1 MLLDAGV
8 GDREFRVQGL
18 GFKNGVT
25 EASRLR
31 RFPSFRRV
39 KECLTGIMGLYR
51 RSGVVFGLCSC
62 GSSQA
67 ESILL
72 FWDISRCTLKLVWA
86 IIPRCSL

>member
-8 GDREFRVQGL
+8 GDREFRVHGL

-25 EASRLR
+25 EASRLSR
-31 RFPSFRRV
+31 YPAFRRV
-39 KECLTGIMGLYR
+39 KECFTGIMGRCR
-51 RSGVVFGLCSC
+51 RSGVVFELCSR

-67 ESILL
+67 ESTL

-86 IIPRCSL
+86 IFPRSSL